1 MNVTLSKKIAYY
13 RKKFGYTQSSLAKVL
28 NVTAQT
34 VSSWERAKSS
44 PDIEMLASLATLFS
58 TSTDELLG
66 LSVNTVKENK
76 KVGLLAGE
84 TGVVKSYDKKSVFS
98 TLSSVCWCAYLVF
111 EFLGMAFH
119 VLAKNN
125 IHYLIGSLLI
135 LLTPL
140 LQLATVIFFV
150 LGKKLKDN
158 ILTGLPLWLSVIAC
172 EVFRLIILG
181 VQIGETDAT
190 VIAKTVSFCKTA
202 YYISA
207 VIRFFA
213 FPFAFESKSQS
224 VVNAKRL
231 VRVYIELSFVS
242 FLAGIL
248 NYEVSVII
256 STLAFICLL
265 MAKKDKMDR
274 FYYFS
279 NGKGGYI
286 TYRDKE
292 REKKERIEE
301 NTYEPEITF
310 DLKRTFKQ
318 VVYSLSSD
326 YKVQLVAFLASLS
339 VVFFGDIIIVYI
351 TVAFWFILSLIALIF
366 KKANKKVK
374 IISIITT
381 SLSVTCFIISAI
393 IFEGNSISS
402 YKQLAFLPPLHYALG
417 FISVILFTWLYNDE
431 GGGKWLK
438 ILVTIAVTA
447 FTVWF
452 SINGA
457 LFLIYNRA
465 DMAFNFFYWLVITAA
480 FTIISI
486 IKNAEFE
493 DNSVITNDRVKL
505 V

>member
-1 MNVTLSKKIAYY
+1 MNATLGKKIAYY
-13 RKKFGYTQSSLAKVL
+13 RKKCGYTQSSLAKAL

-44 PDIEMLASLATLFS
+44 PDIESLTRLATLFS

-98 TLSSVCWCAYLVF
+98 TLSNVCWWAYLIF

-125 IHYLIGSLLI
+125 LHYLIGSLLI
-135 LLTPL
+135 LATPL
-140 LQLATVIFFV
+140 IQVATVMFFV

-181 VQIGETDAT
+181 VQLTETDAT
-190 VIAKTVSFCKTA
+190 VIAETVSFCKTA

-224 VVNAKRL
+224 DVNSKRL
-231 VRVYIELSFVS
+231 VRVYFEISFVS
-242 FLAGIL
+242 FVAGIL
-248 NYEVSVII
+248 NYEVSVIL

-265 MAKKDKMDR
+265 MAKKDKMVR
-274 FYYFS
+274 YYYFS

-318 VVYSLSSD
+318 FINSLSSD
-326 YKVQLVAFLASLS
+326 YKVQLVAFLASS
-339 VVFFGDIIIVYI
+339 VIVFFGDVKLVFVTIGFWQVLSIV
-351 TVAFWFILSLIALIF
+351 ALIF
-366 KKANKKVK
+366 KKSNKKVK
-374 IISIITT
+374 IISIVAT
-381 SLSVTCFIISAI
+381 SLSIACFIVSAI
-393 IFEGNSISS
+393 IYEGNGILT
-402 YKQLAFLPPLHYALG
+402 YKLVFLPPLQYGLG

-452 SINGA
+452 SINVVI
-457 LFLIYNRA
+457 FIIYYRT
-465 DMAFNFFYWLVITAA
+465 DMVFNFFYWLVITAA